1 MNEEM
6 DLLQEKL
13 AQLEA
18 GTSLAEV
25 LVGAPEEE
33 AELLH
38 LAASLRE
45 VNMPMRDATLV
56 AAQRARLIDLAQ
68 KPTLAPSGPGF
79 WQTVRAWL
87 VGHPWVAATAVAAVL
102 LVLLGISFWP
112 QGAANDPGTVL
123 SPAADPAPAAAVVA
137 NPSAADSSDT
147 MSAQPDVPT
156 SAALAEERI
165 AARNLHSTFLPLF
178 STPFMTTA
186 EEVGLV
192 RPMGLVQVQQ
202 ADGTW
207 TAVTRQSILT
217 TGQHVRTGNLSSVGL
232 LFFDGSQALLGPNS
246 ELVLETVDAQPPAAG
261 FRTVILAQLYGE
273 CEHQVQFRN
282 DSGSR
287 YEVKT
292 PTGSGIAR
300 GTQFRVRVTAD
311 QQASFSVT
319 EGRVDVSN
327 AERTVRVTAGQ
338 TTSFNQEE
346 PPADPAFLISGE
358 GVVTAIDADSW
369 AVAGQVFAVDAETVI
384 LGNPQV
390 GDYVRV
396 EGRLLDDGTPY
407 AEQIML
413 LYESPLNR
421 FSLTGMV
428 DEISDT
434 AWVIAGQT
442 VVVTTE
448 TIIDPDIALG
458 DRVRVTGL
466 ILDDGQLEAERIT
479 RLEEPD
485 ELPFEFT
492 GVVQEIGEETW
503 MISGQTITLNGD
515 TEIQEA
521 IAVGDLVKV
530 EGVILE
536 GDVWLAEEIKLVAG
550 EDATF
555 SLVGILESMDPWV
568 VAGVSFEVRPWTLI
582 DEGLVIGELVRVNG
596 RILEDGTWVAS
607 EITRLSDD
615 DEALVIVF
623 VGTVDSVDPW
633 IINGLPLVANENSL
647 IDEEIVVGSLVR
659 VTAEIRDD
667 GTWLIRE
674 LMLLSAGVEPG
685 CVAITAVIT
694 NISSGQLTLS
704 NGQTISLGEDVIIE
718 GELRVGSVVV
728 IIACANEDGTITILS
743 ITVIYDPGDTPTPGP
758 GPDPTP
764 VPGGGGVQM
773 VTICH
778 KPGTPAEKTMTLPQS
793 ALSGHLGHGDTLGPC
808 P

>member
-6 DLLQEKL
+6 DFLQEKL

-18 GTSLAEV
+18 GASLAEV
-25 LVGAPEEE
+25 LVGVPEEE

-56 AAQRARLIDLAQ
+56 AAQRARLMDLAQ
-68 KPTLAPSGPGF
+68 KPTPAPSGPGF

-87 VGHPWVAATAVAAVL
+87 VGHPWVTATAVAAVL
-102 LVLLGISFWP
+102 LVVLGIRFWP
-112 QGAANDPGTVL
+112 QGAANDPGTAL
-123 SPAADPAPAAAVVA
+123 SPAADPAPAAAVVT
-137 NPSAADSSDT
+137 NPSATDISDA
-147 MSAQPDVPT
+147 MSAQPNAPT

-165 AARNLHSTFLPLF
+165 AAHNLHSTFLPLF

-192 RPMGLVQVQQ
+192 RPVGLVQVQQ
-202 ADGTW
+202 ADGMW

-232 LFFDGSQALLGPNS
+232 LFFDGSQAFLGPNS

-273 CEHQVQFRN
+273 SEHQVQFRN

-327 AERTVRVTAGQ
+327 AQRTVRVTAGQ

-346 PPADPAFLISGE
+346 PPADPTFLISGE
-358 GVVTAIDADSW
+358 GVVTAIAANSW
-369 AVAGQVFAVDAETVI
+369 TVAGQIFAVDAETVI

-407 AEQIML
+407 AEQIAL

-428 DEISDT
+428 DEISAT
-434 AWVIAGQT
+434 AWVIAGQM
-442 VVVTTE
+442 VAVTAE

-479 RLEEPD
+479 RLEDPA

-515 TEIQEA
+515 TEIQGA
-521 IAVGDLVKV
+521 VAVGDLVKV

-582 DEGLVIGELVRVNG
+582 DEGLVVGELARVNG

-607 EITRLSDD
+607 EITRLSADD
-615 DEALVIVF
+615 DALVIVF

-633 IINGLPLVANENSL
+633 IINGLPLVANESSL

-694 NISSGQLTLS
+694 NISNGQLTLS
-704 NGQTISLGEDVIIE
+704 NGQTISLGEDVTIE

-743 ITVIYDPGDTPTPGP
+743 ITVIYDPGDIPTPGP

-764 VPGGGGVQM
+764 VPGGGGQM

-778 KPGTPAEKTMTLPQS
+778 KPGTPAEKTMTIPQS
-793 ALSGHLGHGDTLGPC
+793 ALNGHLVHGDTMGPC